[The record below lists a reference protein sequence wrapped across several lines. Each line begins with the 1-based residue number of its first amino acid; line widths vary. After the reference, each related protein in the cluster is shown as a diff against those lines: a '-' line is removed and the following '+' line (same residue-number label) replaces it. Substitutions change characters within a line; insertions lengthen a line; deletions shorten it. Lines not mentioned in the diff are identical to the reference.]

1 MRVFTALPPV
11 KPHNVTPRQ
20 FPPSIAKPRF
30 SPLRTSMVTKV
41 TILRQFLDA
50 PIQPQPPEF
59 QSPNKKHLNARLAL
73 TFGILMLIVSAR

>member
-1 MRVFTALPPV
+1 
-11 KPHNVTPRQ
+11 
-20 FPPSIAKPRF
+20 
-30 SPLRTSMVTKV
+30 MVTKV

-59 QSPNKKHLNARLAL
+59 QSPNKKHLNARLVL